1 MDILTVREPV
11 SRDALLALAKEW
23 HGSLVKG
30 VADIRSGQVAL
41 GGEWHMDANARL
53 IAEGSDQKDI
63 WGFNIYPKENGDAA
77 IEYVSLV
84 NIRPAQGNRGMEI
97 ASAEIRTAV
106 RKTVAKAVPFL
117 DL

>member
-23 HGSLVKG
+23 HGTLVKG
-30 VADIRSGQVAL
+30 VADVKSGQVAL

-53 IAEGSDQKDI
+53 IAEGSEQKNL
-63 WGFNIYPKENGDAA
+63 WGFNIYPKESGGAA
-77 IEYVSLV
+77 IEYVSLI

-97 ASAEIRTAV
+97 ASEETRAEV
-106 RKTVAKAVPFL
+106 RKAVAKAVPFL
-117 DL
+117 GL

>member
-1 MDILTVREPV
+1 MDILIVREPV
-11 SRDALLALAKEW
+11 DRETLLALAEEW
-23 HGSLVKG
+23 YGSLVKG
-30 VADIRSGQVAL
+30 AADIRSGQVAL
-41 GGEWHMDANARL
+41 GGEWHMDANGRL
-53 IAEGSDQKDI
+53 IAEGSDQKYI

-106 RKTVAKAVPFL
+106 RKAVAKVVPFL
-117 DL
+117 NL